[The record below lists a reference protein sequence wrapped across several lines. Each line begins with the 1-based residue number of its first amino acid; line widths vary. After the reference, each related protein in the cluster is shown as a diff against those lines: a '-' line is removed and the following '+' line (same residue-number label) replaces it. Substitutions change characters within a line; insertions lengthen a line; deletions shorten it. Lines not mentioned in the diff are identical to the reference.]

1 MQVLSTIADFRAAR
15 ATFAAPLG
23 FVPTMGYLH
32 AGHVALV
39 QRARE
44 ENPMVAVS
52 IFVNPMQFDRADD
65 LARYPQDLERDLAM
79 LREAGVDMVFA
90 PRREEIYPADFVTT
104 VRLSRVTERLEGGHR
119 PGHFD
124 GVATVVCKLFN
135 IVQPARAYFG
145 QKDAQQLVVVRRMV
159 ADLNLPV
166 EVVGVPTVREPD
178 GLALSSRNVFLLD
191 GARQHALTLSQAL
204 NAARHAWAQGERD
217 ADRLRAA
224 ALAVYDAAPAVRL
237 DYLSLAHPDTLEEL
251 SGPISQGLLST
262 AAWVGNVRLIDNVLL
277 IVNSE

>member
-15 ATFAAPLG
+15 ATFTSPLG

-39 QRARE
+39 QRARA
-44 ENPMVAVS
+44 ENPTVAVS
-52 IFVNPMQFDRADD
+52 IFINPMQFDRADD

-79 LREAGVDMVFA
+79 LHEAGADIVFA
-90 PRREEIYPADFVTT
+90 PRRDEIYPADFVTT
-104 VRLSRVTERLEGGHR
+104 IRLSRVTERLEGGHR

-135 IVQPARAYFG
+135 IVQPDRAYFG
-145 QKDAQQLVVVRRMV
+145 QKDAQQLVVVRRMTT
-159 ADLNLPV
+159 DLNLPV
-166 EVVGVPTVREPD
+166 EIIGVPTVREPD
-178 GLALSSRNVFLLD
+178 GLALSSRNVFLQGED
-191 GARQHALTLSQAL
+191 RQHALTLSRAL
-204 NAARHAWAQGERD
+204 AAGRAAWKQGERD
-217 ADRLRAA
+217 ADALRDA
-224 ALAVYDAAPAVRL
+224 ALAVYAAAPAVRL

-251 SGPISQGLLST
+251 SGPVTHALLST

-277 IVNSE
+277 IANGE